1 MSESDIQSVLTTQ
14 FRKEVERLK
23 HRLFYQYGDDNK
35 YEEMLKVQKKIERT
49 AIKEFELEILGRMTK
64 KEKEN
69 DPIFRFLKEK
79 TKKAYMGF
87 NSKKPDFYATLT
99 PEQIYPI
106 FHSWFRKTFPRDP
119 VFSFIRM
126 KDELTRHGRLG
137 PLKNERWYGIRIIK

>member
-1 MSESDIQSVLTTQ
+1 MSESDIKGVLTTQ

-79 TKKAYMGF
+79 TKKTYMGF
-87 NSKKPDFYATLT
+87 KSKKPDFYATLT

-119 VFSFIRM
+119 VFSFIRI

-137 PLKNERWYGIRIIK
+137 PLKNERWYGIRLML